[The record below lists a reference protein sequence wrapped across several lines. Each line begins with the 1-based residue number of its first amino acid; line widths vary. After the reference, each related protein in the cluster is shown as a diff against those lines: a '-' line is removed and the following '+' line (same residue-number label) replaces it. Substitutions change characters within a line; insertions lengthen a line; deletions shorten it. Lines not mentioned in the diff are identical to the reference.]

1 MIILVLTPLA
11 GATSFMSY
19 KATPFPAVIIAE
31 DFCLASFLKR
41 FFPVQTALKVAG
53 APIAYPGESSDKKNR
68 FSCVIYSLS
77 ARTIS
82 MPKPKDICLL
92 TAF

>member
-1 MIILVLTPLA
+1 MTILVLTPPVKT
-11 GATSFMSY
+11 TSFMSY
-19 KATPFPAVIIAE
+19 KATPLPAGIIAD

-41 FFPVQTALKVAG
+41 AFPVQTILKVAG

-68 FSCVIYSLS
+68 HSCVIYALS

-82 MPKPKDICLL
+82 MRKP
-92 TAF
+92 